1 MPNKTIMKRLLIVTE
16 LFHPSVGGQEVRYLE
31 LGGLFVRN
39 GWTVD
44 VLTIGFD
51 ASPEHEVIDGM
62 NVHRIVRTDS
72 YKRPDAKMR
81 RDPAAIFRFAFAVRS
96 WLARNSY
103 DAVVYN
109 LWPLLPQVVCGNPKG
124 AVAVVDWCEHRSGAF
139 WKMMN
144 TLQAGSMKKHISV
157 SESLKDLLRE
167 RYAIRDIECIPSGIF
182 TKDYS
187 CPAEKSG
194 VLFFG
199 RLSHHKRPEEAIQAV
214 MIAREGGFT
223 EHLTVA
229 GGGPL
234 LGELKAKYGHL
245 DYVRILGRVSDE
257 EKITLLASHRLHVLP
272 SIREGFPRT
281 VAEAMASGTPT
292 ITTNHPDNGTVG
304 VVKQYSAGIVVEP
317 GPESVAAGILRLAN
331 SPEELNFYKESGL
344 RRSPEL
350 DWQQVYE
357 KFLRHLFGSTKN

>member
-1 MPNKTIMKRLLIVTE
+1 MGIPLKKLMKQLLIVTE
-16 LFHPSVGGQEVRYLE
+16 LFHPSMGGQEVRYLE
-31 LGGLFVRN
+31 LGGLFVQN

-51 ASPEHEVIDGM
+51 ESPEREVVNGM
-62 NVHRIVRTDS
+62 TVQRLVRTDS

-81 RDPAAIFRFAFAVRS
+81 RDPGAIMKFAFAVRNHLS
-96 WLARNSY
+96 AHHY

-109 LWPLLPQVVCGNPKG
+109 IWPLLPQVLCGNPKG
-124 AVAVVDWCEHRSGAF
+124 SVSVVDWCEHRSGMF
-139 WKMMN
+139 WKAMN
-144 TLQAGSMKKHISV
+144 ILQARSMNKHISV
-157 SESLKDLLRE
+157 SESLKDVLRSQ
-167 RYAIRDIECIPSGIF
+167 YSIKDIECIPSGIF
-182 TKDYS
+182 TKDYY

-199 RLSHHKRPEEAIQAV
+199 RLSLHKRPEEAIQA
-214 MIAREGGFT
+214 MMLARDAGYK

-245 DYVRILGRVSDE
+245 EYIKILGRVSDE
-257 EKITLLASHRLHVLP
+257 EKISLLATHKLHVLP

-304 VVKQYSAGIVVEP
+304 VVNQYSAGIVVEP
-317 GPESVAAGILRLAN
+317 GPEAVAAGILRLVN

-357 KFLRHLFGSTKN
+357 KLVTHLFA